1 MYKLLIVDDE
11 PLVQIGVSSM
21 LDWNHYGI
29 TICGT
34 AANGEMALRIMEKE
48 MVDLVI
54 CDIKMPVMDG
64 LELLKSC
71 REKYGELPVFLILT
85 SYEEFQL
92 AKEALKYGVLDYLI
106 KLELNRDTLSAS
118 IQKALDLL
126 DKHYRYRLDSSNFD
140 SKSNMQG
147 ERDKFFIRLLHNL
160 FDEEAQFTLE
170 AQELHLDFSAPFY
183 TVCYCQIKNCA
194 LSEQENK
201 QVFQLY
207 SSTVQMVQEIIAKYL
222 HCYITG
228 LDMKHFSIL
237 IPLEEAESYWD
248 NLSSVLHK
256 TFSMVQ
262 NYFNV
267 VILTSVGS
275 LCKLPSQIAES
286 YQDAR
291 QIASLASIE
300 EPIFFYDLLKDAAPD
315 RNAFNLS
322 LFKEGIVR
330 AFDELDTSRLKEIF
344 EDIIA
349 LFAANPTYYL
359 QAMDAAS
366 NILYLTISLL
376 PDGHNLVNRM
386 FADYP
391 DGYRSLYRLTATE
404 QVLNWLSFFQEQLCT
419 QLEERKKNYKNPIVS
434 NVQRYIA
441 EHVEE
446 RLTLNDVA
454 SSFGVSP
461 NYLSQLFKK
470 YSEIGFSEYISQQKI
485 ALAKELMADG
495 HLKIYEIA
503 ERLGFESAFYFSK
516 VFKKV
521 TGMAPRDYVQTLH
534 VFFDEK

>member
-21 LDWNHYGI
+21 LDWNSYNI

-34 AANGEMALRIMEKE
+34 ASNGEIALHMIEEDMP
-48 MVDLVI
+48 DLVI

-64 LELLKSC
+64 LQLLKYC
-71 REKYGELPVFLILT
+71 RETYGELPVFLILT

-92 AKEALKYGVLDYLI
+92 AKEALKYGVLDYLV
-106 KLELNRDTLSAS
+106 KLELDRDSLSTAV
-118 IQKALDLL
+118 QKALDFLNKHGHSDSFYL
-126 DKHYRYRLDSSNFD
+126 DTKTDI
-140 SKSNMQG
+140 QG
-147 ERDKFFIRLLHNL
+147 ELDKFFIRLLHNL
-160 FDEEAQFTLE
+160 FEDEAQFALE
-170 AQELHLDFSAPFY
+170 VKELHLDFSAPYY

-194 LSEQENK
+194 LSEQENE
-201 QVFQLY
+201 QLFQLY
-207 SSTVQMVQEIIAKYL
+207 FSTIQMVREIIVKYL
-222 HCYITG
+222 NCYITG

-237 IPLEEAESYWD
+237 VPLEEAAFYGEM
-248 NLSSVLHK
+248 LSFALHK
-256 TFSMVQ
+256 TFLMVQ

-267 VILTSVGS
+267 TILTSVGS
-275 LCKLPSQIAES
+275 LCKSPSQIAES

-291 QIASLASIE
+291 QIASLATLE
-300 EPIFFYDLLKDAAPD
+300 EPLLFYDLLKETAPD

-322 LFKEGIVR
+322 LFKDGIIR
-330 AFDELDTSRLKEIF
+330 AFDEFDTVSLKKIF
-344 EDIIA
+344 EEIIS
-349 LFAANPTYYL
+349 LFAANPTHYL

-366 NILYLTISLL
+366 NILYLAISLL
-376 PDGHNLVNRM
+376 PDGHNLINQM

-404 QVLNWLSFFQEQLCT
+404 QVLNWLEFFQEQLCL

-434 NVQRYIA
+434 NVQHYIM
-441 EHVEE
+441 EHIEE

-454 SSFGVSP
+454 SFFGVSP

-470 YSEIGFSEYISQQKI
+470 YSEIGFSEYISQQNI
-485 ALAKELMADG
+485 ARAKEYMSEG
-495 HLKIYEIA
+495 NLKMYEIA

-521 TGMAPRDYVQTLH
+521 TGFAPRDYMQTLH
-534 VFFDEK
+534 IFTEEK